1 MAAAKIKPKERDAV
15 IQALQAGVVPRKGQ
29 HLIQVGR
36 VEEITALL
44 RDIERITD
52 GGSATRFVI
61 GEYGSGKTFFLSLIR
76 TIAMEKKFVTTQ
88 ADLTPDRRLHSANGQ
103 ARALYSELMANLS
116 TRTKPEGGALPSVV
130 ERFVTSAISE
140 GRDRNL
146 NPEEIIRERLA
157 HLSEYVGGYD
167 FAEVIAAYWRGHDT
181 GDDTLKVNAIRW
193 LRGEFTT
200 KTEARAA
207 LGVRSIVDDA
217 SVYDQLKLFAQLV
230 RLAGYSGFLVCLDE
244 MVNLYKIAHTQSRK
258 TNYEQILR
266 ILNDSLQGTAS
277 GIGFIMGGTPDF
289 LMDSRKGLYSYTA
302 LQTRLAENTF
312 AGQGLV
318 DYTGPVIRLANLS
331 AEDLYVLLGKIR
343 MVFTSDH
350 PKQKLISDD
359 GIQAFMA
366 HCSQYIGE
374 AYFRTP
380 RNTIKAF
387 VDLLA
392 VLDQNQQVSWKDLVS
407 QVNVKTDPSSNLSA
421 PPAASNA
428 KGQRATVPASADG
441 DLASFRL

>member
-1 MAAAKIKPKERDAV
+1 MATAKIKPKERDAV

-36 VEEITALL
+36 VEEIKALL

-61 GEYGSGKTFFLSLIR
+61 GEYGSGKTFFLSLMR

-88 ADLTPDRRLHSANGQ
+88 ADLTPDRRLHATNGQ

-116 TRTKPEGGALPSVV
+116 TRTKPDGGALASVV
-130 ERFVTSAISE
+130 ERFVSSAISE

-146 NPEEIIRERLA
+146 DPEEIIRERLA

-181 GDDTLKVNAIRW
+181 GDDTLKANAVRW
-193 LRGEFTT
+193 LRGEFST

-217 SVYDQLKLFAQLV
+217 SVYDRLKLFAQLV
-230 RLAGYSGFLVCLDE
+230 KLAGYSGFLVCMDE
-244 MVNLYKIAHTQSRK
+244 MVNLYKMAHTQSRK

-277 GIGFIMGGTPDF
+277 GIGFIMGGTPEF
-289 LMDSRKGLYSYTA
+289 LADPRKGLYSYPA

-312 AGQGLV
+312 AAPGLV
-318 DYTGPVIRLANLS
+318 DYTGPVIRLSNLS

-343 MVFTSDH
+343 MVFTSDN
-350 PKQKLISDD
+350 PKQKLIPDD

-392 VLDQNQQVSWKDLVS
+392 VLEQNKQVAWKDLVT
-407 QVNVKTDPSSNLSA
+407 QVQVQSE
-421 PPAASNA
+421 
-428 KGQRATVPASADG
+428 GGTVLKSASASRNGKKKTQASRKDE
-441 DLASFRL
+441 DLAAFRL

>member
-1 MAAAKIKPKERDAV
+1 MATAKIKPKERDAV

-36 VEEITALL
+36 VEEIKALL

-61 GEYGSGKTFFLSLIR
+61 GEYGSGKTFFLSLMR

-88 ADLTPDRRLHSANGQ
+88 ADLTPDRRLHATNGQ

-116 TRTKPEGGALPSVV
+116 TRTKPEGGALSSVV
-130 ERFVTSAISE
+130 ERFVTSAIAE

-146 NPEEIIRERLA
+146 DPEEIIRERLA

-167 FAEVIAAYWRGHDT
+167 FAEVIAAYWRGHDS
-181 GDDTLKVNAIRW
+181 GDDTLKANAVRW

-230 RLAGYSGFLVCLDE
+230 KLAGYSGFLVCMDE
-244 MVNLYKIAHTQSRK
+244 MVNLYKMAHTQSRK

-277 GIGFIMGGTPDF
+277 GIGFIMGGTPEF
-289 LMDSRKGLYSYTA
+289 LMDSRKGLYSYPA
-302 LQTRLAENTF
+302 LQTRLAENSF
-312 AGQGLV
+312 AAQGLV

-331 AEDLYVLLGKIR
+331 AEDLYILLSKIR
-343 MVFTSDH
+343 MVFTSGN
-350 PKQKLISDD
+350 PKQKLIPDD

-392 VLDQNQQVSWKDLVS
+392 VLEQNKQVSWKDLVTQV
-407 QVNVKTDPSSNLSA
+407 QVNSEVSSSISSASAASSNGKRSKDQ
-421 PPAASNA
+421 PKASE
-428 KGQRATVPASADG
+428 
-441 DLASFRL
+441 DLAAFRL